1 QRPFGRSKDYQGTQ
15 THEDGG
21 LVGLHYLFLSKV
33 PGWFL
38 FTGIFLPV
46 TLLLLLLIVYLRI
59 KLKEVNKQLSLA
71 NNPTDVVLQYYAKCN
86 KLRNSK
92 RKQDHQ

>member
-1 QRPFGRSKDYQGTQ
+1 AMGYP
-15 THEDGG
+15 
-21 LVGLHYLFLSKV
+21 LAVFLSKV

-38 FTGIFLPV
+38 FIGIFLPV
-46 TLLLLLLIVYLRI
+46 TLLLLLLIAYLRI

-71 NNPTDVVLQYYAKCN
+71 NNPTDVVLQYHAKCS
-86 KLRNSK
+86 KLRNSN

>member
-1 QRPFGRSKDYQGTQ
+1 MNAKCHLLFHVT
-15 THEDGG
+15 
-21 LVGLHYLFLSKV
+21 LHLQSAMGYTLGVFLSKV

-46 TLLLLLLIVYLRI
+46 TLLLLLLIAYLRI